1 MSRGIGAYANKV
13 LEDDENIIYEYGGY
27 NLNEQDFRNEN
38 HVNDGRIIISSSCFV
53 KVGMYEKLK
62 EISNG
67 RDKLITKSVS
77 ASVEYGKMIENGL
90 IVVENCSNC
99 WHTTEDEKHIDIMAL
114 HILFYVFRKY
124 QREGK
129 IPDYISYNV

>member
-99 WHTTEDEKHIDIMAL
+99 WHTTEDEKHIDVMAL
-114 HILFYVFRKY
+114 HILFYVFCKY
-124 QREGK
+124 QKEGK